1 MPTDPT
7 GQNVRDQ
14 ANLLTPFHL
23 RRRIHSSH
31 FTCAA
36 AFTHPKSLARCRPH
50 SPHSAAFPCLHPRFD
65 DLRLGR
71 RGSGVGR
78 CTGGGRLLLVRGVK
92 RRSWPVLG
100 TRRRHHGEGFTVLE
114 FSSVSPSSLIL
125 RVSVFSC
132 GSAHA
137 RISSPRDLIRS
148 RSRSATTGRMAKLAW
163 PRGATNGAIR
173 ERPGHDE

>member
-1 MPTDPT
+1 VDSFPTRISLEKPIGAVQCPLIQRAKTLQGKPT
-7 GQNVRDQ
+7 HPISS
-14 ANLLTPFHL
+14 APPPLTPFC
-23 RRRIHSSH
+23 I
-31 FTCAA
+31 
-36 AFTHPKSLARCRPH
+36 KSLARCRPH

-137 RISSPRDLIRS
+137 RIIPS
-148 RSRSATTGRMAKLAW
+148 RSDSEQVQ
-163 PRGATNGAIR
+163 
-173 ERPGHDE
+173 ERA